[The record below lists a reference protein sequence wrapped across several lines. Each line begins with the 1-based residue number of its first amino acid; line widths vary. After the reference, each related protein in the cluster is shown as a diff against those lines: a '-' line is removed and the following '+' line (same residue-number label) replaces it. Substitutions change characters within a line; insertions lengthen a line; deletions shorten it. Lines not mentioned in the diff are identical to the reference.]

1 MNKQDIKNNIAMLAK
16 SQGFYGRLLKLK
28 MMKQCL
34 IIFMNNQFKKAG
46 KMLLIWL
53 SLLKVKKEKRVKM
66 KDIID
71 KFAKAHKDF
80 KLYIS
85 YGLMPDIGLDCK
97 TINTETYMIST
108 IDRDFEFRAN
118 NEFNRTFFPECEHI
132 ILLGDNEYIS
142 THNETDFKND
152 NFLFLF
158 NVQTGEFKTFG
169 NPNRAKILKAV
180 TRLDNIIK
188 GFKYI
193 NQYKDKGAD
202 YLDKTFNWLS
212 FSMQGP
218 NKSELHFDSNYI
230 SGGFCICYP
239 DEVWEIDAE
248 IDRDFERAMKRLLKY
263 K

>member
-1 MNKQDIKNNIAMLAK
+1 
-16 SQGFYGRLLKLK
+16 
-28 MMKQCL
+28 
-34 IIFMNNQFKKAG
+34 
-46 KMLLIWL
+46 MLLIWFC
-53 SLLKVKKEKRVKM
+53 LLKVKKEKRVKM

-202 YLDKTFNWLS
+202 YLDKTFNWLN

-248 IDRDFERAMKRLLKY
+248 IDRAFERAMKRLLKY